1 MSTRPTAEVVIL
13 DLMYKKLNSPDS
25 TEFAGKRAVVTGGSR
40 GIGAAIVQRLL
51 DGGAT
56 VVTTARNASDE
67 TPKAATF
74 IQGDIGTLAG
84 VQAFAAAALDQL
96 GGVDIVVNNAAAA
109 RAHLGGVSSIPD
121 EEWLD
126 ALDLNYLSAVR
137 VNNALLPALREAGS
151 GAAIVNISSGAA
163 LTPAPPL
170 AHYGAAKAAL
180 NTYGKALAT
189 ELAPAGIRVNTI
201 IPGNVLTPGADAIRQ
216 NFADAMNVALADTT
230 AGIPMGR
237 PGDPRDI
244 AEAVAFLV
252 SDRAQWVTGT
262 SLTIDGGE
270 IPVV

>member
-1 MSTRPTAEVVIL
+1 MFRTPA
-13 DLMYKKLNSPDS
+13 SPDP
-25 TEFAGKRAVVTGGSR
+25 TEFDGKRAVVTGGSR

-56 VVTTARNASDE
+56 VVTTARTPTDE

-74 IQGDIGTLAG
+74 IQGDVSTLAG
-84 VQAFAAAALDQL
+84 VQAFAAAALDEL

-109 RAHLGGVSSIPD
+109 RTHLGGISTIPD

-137 VNNALLPALREAGS
+137 LNNALLPALREAGA
-151 GAAIVNISSGAA
+151 GGAIVNISSGAA

-180 NTYGKALAT
+180 NAYGKALAT
-189 ELAPAGIRVNTI
+189 ELAPAGIRVTTI
-201 IPGNVLTPGADAIRQ
+201 LPGNVLTPGADLIRQ
-216 NFADAMNVALADTT
+216 DFADAMGVSLADVT
-230 AGIPMGR
+230 AGVPLGR

-244 AEAVAFLV
+244 AEAVAYLV
-252 SDRAQWVTGT
+252 SDRAQWVTGA
-262 SLTIDGGE
+262 SLIVDGGE
-270 IPVV
+270 LPVV

>member
-1 MSTRPTAEVVIL
+1 MFTTPAS
-13 DLMYKKLNSPDS
+13 SPS
-25 TEFAGKRAVVTGGSR
+25 EFSGKRAIVTGGSR

-56 VVTTARNASDE
+56 VVTTARNATDE

-74 IQGDIGTLAG
+74 IQGDISTLEGA
-84 VQAFAAAALDQL
+84 QTFAAAALDEL

-109 RAHLGGVSSIPD
+109 RAHVDGISSIPD

-137 VNNALLPALREAGS
+137 VNNALLPALREAGP
-151 GAAIVNISSGAA
+151 GAVIVNISSGAA

-180 NTYGKALAT
+180 NAYGKALAT
-189 ELAPAGIRVNTI
+189 ELAPSGIRVTTI
-201 IPGNVLTPGADAIRQ
+201 TPGNVLTPGADAIRQ
-216 NFADAMNVALADTT
+216 NFADASGVSLADTT
-230 AGIPMGR
+230 AGIPLGR

-244 AEAVAFLV
+244 AEAVAFLA
-252 SDRAQWVTGT
+252 SDRAQWITGT
-262 SLTIDGGE
+262 SLIVDGGE
-270 IPVV
+270 LPII